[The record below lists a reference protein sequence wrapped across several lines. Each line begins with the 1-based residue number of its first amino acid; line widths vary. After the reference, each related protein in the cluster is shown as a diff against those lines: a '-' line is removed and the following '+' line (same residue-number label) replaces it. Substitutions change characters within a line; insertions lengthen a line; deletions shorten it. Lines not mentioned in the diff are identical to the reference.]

1 MYPGDLHYSES
12 HQWARV
18 EDGVATVGVTHYA
31 QEQLGDIVYVELP
44 SPDEEVKRGEPLGSV
59 ESVKAVADV
68 NSPVSGRVTEVNTD
82 LDDEPEKISQD
93 CYGAGWLAKI
103 ELSEPAEVRSLMN
116 AQQYS
121 EGAAG
126 EARRPRPSAAGVST
140 CRYSILTFLGVAA
153 LACSDL
159 GRRTANRPS

>member
-1 MYPGDLHYSES
+1 MRERFSTGRRTNVYPGDLHYSES

-44 SPDEEVKRGEPLGSV
+44 SPDEEAKRGEPLGSV

-82 LDDEPEKISQD
+82 LDDEPEKINQD

-116 AQQYS
+116 AKQYVQHVQQ
-121 EGAAG
+121 
-126 EARRPRPSAAGVST
+126 
-140 CRYSILTFLGVAA
+140 
-153 LACSDL
+153 LAEQR
-159 GRRTANRPS
+159 GR